1 MKKTL
6 VALAALAATSA
17 FAQSSVT
24 MYGTLDLGVTTVN
37 HGLNSDPNS
46 ATSMTLFPG
55 SVASSVGRTT
65 GMASSG
71 LTPSKWGI
79 KGVEDMG
86 SGMKT
91 MFQLESALNLNWG
104 SNPNGRVNDSLA
116 GSGSVFNS
124 GEGSIQGQMFDREA
138 SLGVSGAWGELKGGR
153 MTTIMADTVG
163 AYDPLRSAYASSPLG
178 YNGGYSGGGFT
189 GEARWDNSLKYTKA
203 FGATTLSL
211 NYKTAGTTNGVKQG
225 EAMGAALEYAQGN
238 YGVKGTWSSNRDAM
252 SVGNGSAACTAATGV
267 TCATTVAA
275 GAPGLKITFADTNA
289 FALVGKL
296 TQDKLTWKGGA
307 QVITTKNP
315 QNANYDTAA
324 NNPAI
329 NGLPVT
335 TVVTNAYDTSN
346 LTQRMYWVG
355 ANYDMSSQW
364 ELSGAMYR
372 RNDSGNGKDGSAA
385 TYYGLQSQY
394 KLSPRTKWYASYM
407 QSHTTGPTWTT
418 SGATVP
424 NIVTI
429 STGIVHSF

>member
-1 MKKTL
+1 M
-6 VALAALAATSA
+6 
-17 FAQSSVT
+17 AQSSVT

-91 MFQLESALNLNWG
+91 SFVLESALNLNWG
-104 SNPNGRVNDSLA
+104 NNPNGRVNDSLS
-116 GSGSVFNS
+116 GSGTVFNS

-138 SLGVSGAWGELKGGR
+138 SLGISGSWGELKGGR
-153 MTTIMADTVG
+153 MTTTMADTIG
-163 AYDPLRSAYASSPLG
+163 AYDPLRVAYASSPLG
-178 YNGGYSGGGFT
+178 YNGGYGAAGFT
-189 GEARWDNSLKYTKA
+189 GEGRWDNSLKYTKS

-211 NYKTAGTTNGVKQG
+211 GYKTAGTTNGVKQG

-238 YGVKGTWSSNRDAM
+238 YGVKGSWASNRDAM
-252 SVGNGSAACTAATGV
+252 SVGNGSKQVLDSSGNGTGLYV
-267 TCATTVAA
+267 
-275 GAPGLKITFADTNA
+275 PGLKITFADTNA
-289 FALVGKL
+289 FALVGRL
-296 TQDKLTWKGGA
+296 TQDKLTWKGGVE
-307 QVITTKNP
+307 VITTKNP

-324 NNPAI
+324 NFPAI
-329 NGLPVT
+329 NGLPVS
-335 TVVTNAYDTSN
+335 TVVVNGYDTSN

-424 NIVTI
+424 NIVTL